1 MSDLSKDV
9 LKLVKNKTGKQV
21 SEQALKKIASG
32 VTPKTLNSDA
42 QLKTLIQQISKTV
55 NVPVSN
61 STVNEIVRA
70 LKSSGGNIASLEKL
84 IKSMIKK

>member
-1 MSDLSKDV
+1 MSGLSKDV
-9 LKLVKNKTGKQV
+9 LNLVKKKTGKKV
-21 SEQALKKIASG
+21 PEQTLKKIASG

-55 NVPVSN
+55 NVPVST
-61 STVNEIVRA
+61 STTNEIVRA
-70 LKSSGGNIASLEKL
+70 IKSSGGNTASLEKL

>member
-1 MSDLSKDV
+1 MSGLSKDV
-9 LKLVKNKTGKQV
+9 LNLVKKKTGKKV
-21 SEQALKKIASG
+21 SEQTLKKIASG

-55 NVPVSN
+55 NVPVST
-61 STVNEIVRA
+61 STANEIVRA
-70 LKSSGGNIASLEKL
+70 IKSSGGNITSLEKL